1 MLIINWLG
9 QSQLSLLIAKE
20 AEKNLLKMHL
30 SLANYQGMY
39 KNTSHPQLKAFLITS
54 FH

>member
-20 AEKNLLKMHL
+20 AEKNLLKMHS

-39 KNTSHPQLKAFLITS
+39 KNINRLQLKAFLMVS